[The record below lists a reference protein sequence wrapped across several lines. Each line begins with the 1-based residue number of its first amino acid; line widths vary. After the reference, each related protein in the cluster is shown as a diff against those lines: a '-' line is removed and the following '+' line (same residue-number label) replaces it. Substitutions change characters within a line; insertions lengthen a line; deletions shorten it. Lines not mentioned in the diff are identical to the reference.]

1 MKIKVGVFFGGKSV
15 EHEISIISAVQAMM
29 AMDTEK
35 YEIIPL
41 YITKDNRIYTGE
53 VLKKIEEY
61 KDIPELI
68 KKCKQVILQNVDK
81 KLTLLQFPLKKLGKN
96 ELNTI
101 DVAFPIVHGTN
112 VEDGTLQGY
121 FNMLNIP
128 YCGCDVLASAVG
140 MDKFF
145 QKAVLKEAGLP
156 VLTAKSFDMK
166 AYNRRENEILSE
178 IEAEIEY
185 PMIVKPVNLG
195 SSVGIRK
202 VHNREE
208 LVDAIDY
215 GFEFSLHVIVEHAVA
230 NLREINCSV
239 LGDYEK
245 CRASECEEPVNADEI
260 LSYQDKYLN
269 GDKNAS
275 KGMSSTKRKLPA
287 DISKELKEKVQS
299 LAVKAFS
306 ALKLSGVVRIDFLM
320 DNETKEVWIN
330 EVNTIP
336 GSLAFYLWEAS
347 GLKFKDLL
355 DEIIQL
361 ALKRSREQENVSYSF
376 DTNVLSG
383 IKLGGAKG
391 KL

>member
-29 AMDTEK
+29 AMNTEK
-35 YEIIPL
+35 YEVVPI
-41 YITKDNRIYTGE
+41 YITKNNEMYTGE
-53 VLKKIEEY
+53 KLLNIEEY
-61 KDIPELI
+61 KDISLLLT
-68 KKCKQVILQNVDK
+68 KCKRVILENIEK
-81 KLTLLQFPLKKLGKN
+81 KVTLFEYPFKRFGKK
-96 ELNTI
+96 EINTI

-121 FNMLNIP
+121 LNLLNLP
-128 YCGCDVLASAVG
+128 YCGCDVLGSAVG

-156 VLTAKSFDMK
+156 VLQAKSFDMK
-166 AYNRRENEILSE
+166 SYNKREKEILDE
-178 IEAEIEY
+178 IEAAITY

-208 LVDAIDY
+208 LVEAIDY
-215 GFEFSLHVIVEHAVA
+215 GFEFSLYVIVEHAVE

-239 LGDYEK
+239 LGDYQK
-245 CRASECEEPVNADEI
+245 MRASACEEPINADEI

-269 GDKNAS
+269 GEKNSS

-287 DISKELKEKVQS
+287 DISKELTEKIQT
-299 LAVKAFS
+299 LAVDAFS

-320 DNETKEVWIN
+320 NNETKEVWIN

-336 GSLAFYLWEAS
+336 GSLSFYLWEET
-347 GLKFKDLL
+347 GLKFADLL

>member
-15 EHEISIISAVQAMM
+15 EHEISIISAVQAML

-41 YITKDNRIYTGE
+41 YIAKDNRIYTGE
-53 VLKKIEEY
+53 SLKKIEEY
-61 KDIPELI
+61 KDIPVLL
-68 KKCKQVILQNVDK
+68 KKCKQVILQNIDK
-81 KLTLLQFPLKKLGKN
+81 KLTLLEYPLKKFGKN
-96 ELNTI
+96 EINTI

-121 FNMLNIP
+121 FNLLNIP

-145 QKAVLKEAGLP
+145 QKAVLKVAGLP

-166 AYNRRENEILSE
+166 AYNRREKEILTE

-215 GFEFSLHVIVEHAVA
+215 GFEFSLHVIVEHAVS

-245 CRASECEEPVNADEI
+245 SRASECEEPVNADEI

-287 DISKELKEKVQS
+287 DISKELKEKVQD

-320 DNETKEVWIN
+320 DNETQEVWIN

-355 DEIIQL
+355 DEMINL
-361 ALKRSREQENVSYSF
+361 ALKRNREQESVSYSF

-383 IKLGGAKG
+383 VKLGGAKG

>member
-15 EHEISIISAVQAMM
+15 EHEISIISAVQAML
-29 AMDTEK
+29 AMNTEK
-35 YEIIPL
+35 YEVVPL
-41 YITKDNRIYTGE
+41 YITKDNRFYTGQS
-53 VLKKIEEY
+53 LLKIEEY
-61 KDIPELI
+61 KDIPTLL
-68 KKCKQVILQNVDK
+68 KKCKRVILENLENKV
-81 KLTLLQFPLKKLGKN
+81 TLLEYPLKKFGKN
-96 ELNTI
+96 EINTI

-121 FNMLNIP
+121 FNLLNIP
-128 YCGCDVLASAVG
+128 YCGCDILGSAVG

-145 QKAVLKEAGLP
+145 QKAVLKQAGVP
-156 VLTAKSFDMK
+156 VLSAKSFDMK
-166 AYNRRENEILSE
+166 AYNRREKEILAE

-245 CRASECEEPVNADEI
+245 MKASECEEPVNADEI

-269 GDKNAS
+269 GEKNS
-275 KGMSSTKRKLPA
+275 TKGMSSTKRKLPA
-287 DISKELKEKVQS
+287 DISKELKEQIQE
-299 LAVKAFS
+299 LAKKAFS

-320 DNETKEVWIN
+320 DNETKEVWFN

-347 GLKFKDLL
+347 GLKFPDLL
-355 DEIIQL
+355 DEMIQL
-361 ALKRSREQENVSYSF
+361 ALKRNREQESVTYSF

-383 IKLGGAKG
+383 VKLGGSKG

>member
-15 EHEISIISAVQAMM
+15 EHEISIISSVQAML

-35 YEIIPL
+35 YEIVPI
-41 YITKDNRIYTGE
+41 YITKQNQMYTGE
-53 VLKKIEEY
+53 SLLKIEEY
-61 KDIPELI
+61 KDIPALL
-68 KKCKQVILQNVDK
+68 KKCKRVFIENIENKV
-81 KLTLLQFPLKKLGKN
+81 TLLEYPLKRFGKN
-96 ELNTI
+96 EINTL

-121 FNMLNIP
+121 FNFLNLP

-145 QKAVLKEAGLP
+145 QKAVMKEAGVP

-166 AYNRRENEILSE
+166 AYNKKEKEILAE
-178 IEAEIEY
+178 IEAEIAY

-215 GFEFSLHVIVEHAVA
+215 GFEFSLHVIVEHAVS

-245 CRASECEEPVNADEI
+245 ARASECEEPVNADEI

-269 GDKNAS
+269 GEKNSS

-287 DISKELKEKVQS
+287 DIPEELKNHIQE
-299 LAVKAFS
+299 LALKSFA

-320 DNETKEVWIN
+320 DNETKEVWVN

-336 GSLAFYLWEAS
+336 GSLAFYLWEAT
-347 GLKFKDLL
+347 GLKFSELL
-355 DEIIQL
+355 DEMIRL
-361 ALKRSREQENVSYSF
+361 ALKRNREQENVTYSF

>member
-15 EHEISIISAVQAMM
+15 EHEISIISAVQAML

-35 YEIIPL
+35 YEVVPL

-53 VLKKIEEY
+53 ILKTIEEY
-61 KDIPELI
+61 KDIPTLL
-68 KKCKQVILQNVDK
+68 KKCKQVILQNIDK
-81 KLTLLQFPLKKLGKN
+81 KLTLLEYPLKKFGKN
-96 ELNTI
+96 EINTI

-166 AYNRRENEILSE
+166 AYNRREKEILSE

-215 GFEFSLHVIVEHAVA
+215 GFEFSLHVIVEHAVS

-245 CRASECEEPVNADEI
+245 SRASECEEPVNADEI

-287 DISKELKEKVQS
+287 DISKELKEKVQD

-355 DEIIQL
+355 DEMINL
-361 ALKRSREQENVSYSF
+361 ALKRNREQESVSYSF

>member
-53 VLKKIEEY
+53 ILKKIEEY

-101 DVAFPIVHGTN
+101 DVAFPVVHGTN

-128 YCGCDVLASAVG
+128 YCGCDVLGSAVG

-166 AYNRRENEILSE
+166 AYNRREKEILSE
-178 IEAEIEY
+178 IEADIEY

-299 LAVKAFS
+299 LAVKTFS

-355 DEIIQL
+355 DEVIQL
-361 ALKRSREQENVSYSF
+361 ALKRNREQENVSYSF

>member
-15 EHEISIISAVQAMM
+15 EHEISIISAVQAML

-35 YEIIPL
+35 YEIVPI
-41 YITKDNRIYTGE
+41 YITKQNQMYTGE
-53 VLKKIEEY
+53 SLLKIEEY
-61 KDIPELI
+61 KDIPALL
-68 KKCKQVILQNVDK
+68 KKCKRVFIENIENKV
-81 KLTLLQFPLKKLGKN
+81 TLLEYPLKRFGKN
-96 ELNTI
+96 EINTL
-101 DVAFPIVHGTN
+101 DVALPIVHGTN

-121 FNMLNIP
+121 FNFLNLP

-145 QKAVLKEAGLP
+145 QKAVMKEAGVP

-166 AYNRRENEILSE
+166 AYNKKEKEILAE
-178 IEAEIEY
+178 IEAEIAY

-215 GFEFSLHVIVEHAVA
+215 GFEFSLHVIVEHAVS

-245 CRASECEEPVNADEI
+245 ARASECEEPVNADEI

-269 GDKNAS
+269 GEKNSS

-287 DISKELKEKVQS
+287 DISEELKNHIQE
-299 LAVKAFS
+299 LALKSFS

-320 DNETKEVWIN
+320 DNETKEVWVN

-336 GSLAFYLWEAS
+336 GSLAFYLWEAT
-347 GLKFKDLL
+347 GLKFSELL
-355 DEIIQL
+355 DEMIRL
-361 ALKRSREQENVSYSF
+361 ALKRNREQENVTYSF

>member
-15 EHEISIISAVQAMM
+15 EHEISIISAVQAML
-29 AMDTEK
+29 AMNTEK
-35 YEIIPL
+35 YEVIPL
-41 YITKDNRIYTGE
+41 YITKQNQFYTGE
-53 VLKKIEEY
+53 SLLKIEEY
-61 KDIPELI
+61 KDIPALL
-68 KKCKQVILQNVDK
+68 KKCKRVIVENIDNKV
-81 KLTLLQFPLKKLGKN
+81 TLLQYPLKHFGKN
-96 ELNTI
+96 EVNTF

-128 YCGCDVLASAVG
+128 YCGCDVLSSAVG

-145 QKAVLKEAGLP
+145 QKAVLKEAGVP

-166 AYNRRENEILSE
+166 AYNKREKEIIAE

-208 LVDAIDY
+208 LVEAIDY

-245 CRASECEEPVNADEI
+245 AKASECEEPVNADEI

-269 GDKNAS
+269 GDKNSS

-287 DISKELKEKVQS
+287 DISEELKKHIQE
-299 LAVKAFS
+299 LALKSFS
-306 ALKLSGVVRIDFLM
+306 VLKLSGVVRIDFLM
-320 DNETKEVWIN
+320 DNETKEVWVN

-336 GSLAFYLWEAS
+336 GSLAFYLLDAT
-347 GLKFKDLL
+347 GLNFSDML

-361 ALKRSREQENVSYSF
+361 ALKRHREQENVTYSF

-383 IKLGGAKG
+383 IKLGGSKG

>member
-15 EHEISIISAVQAMM
+15 EHEISIISAVQAML
-29 AMDTEK
+29 AMNTEK
-35 YEIIPL
+35 YEVIPL
-41 YITKDNRIYTGE
+41 YITKQNQFYTGE
-53 VLKKIEEY
+53 SLLKIEEY
-61 KDIPELI
+61 KDIPALL
-68 KKCKQVILQNVDK
+68 KKCKRVLIENIDNKV
-81 KLTLLQFPLKKLGKN
+81 TLLQYPLKHFGKN
-96 ELNTI
+96 EVNTL

-128 YCGCDVLASAVG
+128 YCGCDVLSSAVG

-145 QKAVLKEAGLP
+145 QKAVLKEAGVP

-166 AYNRRENEILSE
+166 AYNKREKEILAE

-208 LVDAIDY
+208 LVNAIDY
-215 GFEFSLHVIVEHAVA
+215 GFEFSLHVIVEHAVE

-245 CRASECEEPVNADEI
+245 AKASECEEPVNADEI

-269 GDKNAS
+269 GDKNSS

-287 DISKELKEKVQS
+287 DIPEELKKHIQE
-299 LAVKAFS
+299 LALKAFS

-320 DNETKEVWIN
+320 DNETKEVWAN

-336 GSLAFYLWEAS
+336 GSLAFYLWEAT
-347 GLKFKDLL
+347 GLKFPNML
-355 DEIIQL
+355 DEMIQL
-361 ALKRSREQENVSYSF
+361 ALKRHREQENVTYSF

-383 IKLGGAKG
+383 IKLGGSKG